1 MAFGLKD
8 SWYTLQHILR
18 DKKIEI
24 SLEQINRYLELGNA
38 ELMRTVYGRVGE
50 EKGYEND
57 QAIMDALLPFKA
69 ISNITLTSGA
79 GAMPNDYWHKSRME
93 DFTTGVKITFVSS
106 DECERKR
113 NNTITVPSTA
123 YPIVE
128 LLDGTFQVYP
138 TTITKVK
145 FVYLKKG
152 NVPAIAVKTENA
164 IQVYDASS
172 SVEPE
177 WNTPEKFIDLIRII
191 MGYLN
196 IPMTNDQVLSY
207 TEAKTDKEN

>member
-79 GAMPNDYWHKSRME
+79 GVMPNDYWHKSRME
-93 DFTTGVKITFVSS
+93 DFTTGVKIAFVSS
-106 DECERKR
+106 EECGRKR
-113 NNTITVPSTA
+113 DNTITAPSTS

-152 NVPAIAVKTENA
+152 NIPTIALKTENS
-164 IQVYDASS
+164 IQVYDATN

-196 IPMTNDQVLSY
+196 IPMTNEQVLSY